1 MIYDILVRLKR
12 AFIPL
17 LVAVVGAV
25 AVPNHALA
33 APGGIPGK
41 PDSNSPFS
49 AIYVIGDSLSDTGRT
64 SSVLTTPL
72 FTFPPP
78 PFAPGRMSNGS
89 LWIEQFAPM
98 VRLNYNPLD
107 NLAWAGALTGAT
119 LIPQPPSLPT
129 INNIYGPLP
138 GMTNQAIELRDL
150 SNSILDPRALY
161 VVFGASNDFLRIS
174 PAENNAGAVIGT
186 AVENL
191 FAIVDS
197 LHLWGAR
204 NIVVVNVPD
213 LGRIPKNL
221 RQGAAIASLA
231 TQYSAAFNSSLD
243 TRLNRLNFETC
254 RVSLFDLSRDFSDKP
269 KKYGFTN
276 VTDPSFPD
284 VNKGQTYLFW
294 DDVHPTTLAHGYLA
308 GEVFQA
314 VAKAG
319 MLSRKPN

>member
-1 MIYDILVRLKR
+1 MISDILVRLKR
-12 AFIPL
+12 AFVPL
-17 LVAVVGAV
+17 FIAVGAV
-25 AVPNHALA
+25 AISNHALA

-64 SSVLTTPL
+64 SAVLTTNPQL
-72 FTFPPP
+72 PFPP
-78 PFAPGRMSNGS
+78 APYASGRLSNGP

-98 VRLNYNPLD
+98 VRLDYNSLD

-119 LIPQPPSLPT
+119 LLPQPPLLPT

-138 GMTNQAIELRDL
+138 GMTNQALELRDL
-150 SNSILDPRALY
+150 SNSVLDPRALY
-161 VVFGASNDFLRIS
+161 VVFGGSNDFLRID
-174 PAENNAGAVIGT
+174 PAGSNAAAVIGT

-191 FAIVDS
+191 FAIVNS
-197 LHLWGAR
+197 LHLWGAK

-221 RQGAAIASLA
+221 RQGANVANLA
-231 TQYSAAFNSSLD
+231 TLFSAAFNNALD
-243 TRLNRLNFETC
+243 TRLNSLSFETC